1 MEIKERIIELNFYL
15 LKAFDDKQEDKV
27 DEIRNEI
34 NDLINLYLKTTIG
47 STGEFPSEPSEK

>member
-15 LKAFDDKQEDKV
+15 LKAFDGKDKDKV

-34 NDLINLYLKTTIG
+34 NDLINLYLK
-47 STGEFPSEPSEK
+47 K